1 MTFAFY
7 DLETTGI
14 SPAFDQPLQFA
25 AILTDDAFREIERVN
40 LRCRIAPHIIPSPW
54 ALAVTGLR
62 PVQLLDPNL
71 PNLFEFTQDI
81 ADVIQR
87 WSPAKWTGFNSIH
100 FDEEMLRQAFY
111 QNLQPDIFAT
121 QFNGNTRLDVLTSL
135 YAVWYRQ
142 PDLLKWPV
150 DETGRL
156 RFKLDLLAPQ
166 NGFVAHNAHD
176 ALGDVEATIHLARL
190 IAQRAPELWEEILS
204 NRDKAVVQTRLA
216 SFQPMALVERFGGGP
231 PRATIGC
238 FCGTS
243 ASNANQAAFFDL
255 DGADPADL
263 LAADDA
269 TIFAAVDA
277 SPKII
282 CSLAIN
288 KSPALLTA
296 PNPSPVHIQRAE
308 VIAQSPGL
316 RDRVAK
322 ALAARFPEDP
332 AAPMPPVEK
341 QIFGGFY
348 SHADKALLTE
358 FQRANWRRR
367 QEISGTLTDARL
379 RQLGRRLVASHAP
392 ELLSPEER
400 GQFDAWLRDRWSAP
414 NAPDIEWTGLAKAR
428 DALGE
433 LRAKAGID
441 QELIGEIDAYLQR
454 FEPLAFSGKTG
465 FPVIA

>member
-62 PVQLLDPNL
+62 PAQLLDPDL
-71 PNLFEFTQDI
+71 PSLFEFTQEI
-81 ADVIQR
+81 AALIER
-87 WSPAKWTGFNSIH
+87 WSPATWTGFNSIH

-142 PDLLKWPV
+142 PDLFEWPL
-150 DETGRL
+150 DETGRV
-156 RFKLDLLAPQ
+156 RFKLDLLAPL

-190 IAQRAPELWEEILS
+190 IAQRAPELWAKILS
-204 NRDKAVVQTRLA
+204 NRDKTAVQTRLA

-243 ASNANQAAFFDL
+243 AGNANQVGFFDL
-255 DGADPADL
+255 DAADPTDL
-263 LAADDA
+263 LTADDA

-282 CSLAIN
+282 RSLAVN
-288 KSPALLTA
+288 KSPALLA
-296 PNPSPVHIQRAE
+296 VPNPSRAQIQRAE
-308 VIAQSPGL
+308 AIAQAPGF

-322 ALAARFPEDP
+322 ALAARFPEDS
-332 AAPMPPVEK
+332 AAPPPPVEK

-358 FQRANWRRR
+358 FQRADWPRR
-367 QEISGTLTDARL
+367 QEIAPTLADPRL
-379 RQLGRRLVASHAP
+379 RQLGRRLVAFHAP

-400 GQFDAWLRDRWSAP
+400 VQFDAWLRERWSAP
-414 NAPDIEWTGLAKAR
+414 NEPDIEWTGLAKAR

-433 LRAKAGID
+433 LRTKAGVD
-441 QELIGEIDAYLQR
+441 PDLMDGIDAYLLQ
-454 FEPLAFSGKTG
+454 FQP
-465 FPVIA
+465 

>member
-62 PVQLLDPNL
+62 PAQLLDPSL
-71 PNLFEFTQDI
+71 PSLFEFTQEI
-81 ADVIQR
+81 AALIER
-87 WSPAKWTGFNSIH
+87 WSPSTWTGFNSIH

-150 DETGRL
+150 DETGRV

-190 IAQRAPELWEEILS
+190 IAQRAPELWAEILS
-204 NRDKAVVQTRLA
+204 NRDKAAVQTRLA
-216 SFQPMALVERFGGGP
+216 SFQPLALVERFGGGP

-243 ASNANQAAFFDL
+243 ASNTSQAAFFDL
-255 DGADPADL
+255 DAADPADL

-277 SPKII
+277 TPKII
-282 CSLAIN
+282 RSLAIN
-288 KSPALLTA
+288 KSPALLTV

-308 VIAQSPGL
+308 VIAQSPDF
-316 RDRVAK
+316 RSRVGT

-332 AAPMPPVEK
+332 AAPPPPVEK

-358 FQRANWRRR
+358 FRRADWRRR
-367 QEISGTLTDARL
+367 QEITATLTDARL

-400 GQFDAWLRDRWSAP
+400 CQFDAWLRERWSAP
-414 NAPDIEWTGLAKAR
+414 NAPDIEWTGLAKAQ

-433 LRAKAGID
+433 LRAKAGVD
-441 QELIGEIDAYLQR
+441 QGLVGEIEAYLKR
-454 FEPLAFSGKTG
+454 FEP
-465 FPVIA
+465 